1 MVSRILIRGGN
12 IMLTKTTRKQN
23 TMELVIIDQLVPE
36 EHLLRKI
43 EKYIDFTFIYDL
55 VEDKYCTDNGR
66 PSVDPVM
73 LFKMLFIGY
82 LYGIRSERRLIEEIK
97 VNVAYRWFL
106 QLSLTDKVPDAST
119 ISQNRRRRFTG
130 TDIYERIFD
139 KVLIQAIEL
148 GMVRGKILYT
158 DSTHLKANANKNKF
172 ESIEVTRAVK
182 DYIYD
187 LDDAVNQ
194 DREAHEKKTL
204 KKKNMSQ
211 K

>member
-1 MVSRILIRGGN
+1 
-12 IMLTKTTRKQN
+12 MLTKTTRKQN
-23 TMELVIIDQLVPE
+23 SMELVIIDQLVPE

-194 DREAHEKKTL
+194 DREAHEKKPL

>member
-1 MVSRILIRGGN
+1 
-12 IMLTKTTRKQN
+12 MLTKTTRKQN